1 MIGFLFR
8 RLIQALIV
16 IFFVALIVFL
26 LAQLVPGGEAR
37 AVLQTR
43 ATPALIA
50 KFNRQNGLDLPIWD
64 QLFHYFKGLI
74 WPIWHPKFDL
84 GYSYKYNQQVNSLIA
99 ERLPRTLL
107 LVGFST
113 LLSLII
119 AVPLGIVQVVKRNT
133 FVDYTLT
140 SLSFIFYAMPAFL
153 LGTLLIVYFALD
165 NKIFPVSAPGDG
177 SAWQIVTDPRAFVL
191 PMITLCALTVASF
204 SRYMRS
210 SMMDELAEEYVR
222 TAKAKGASNRR
233 VLYGHALRN
242 ALIPILTLIGL
253 SLPAIVSGALITE
266 NVFNYPGMGLLT
278 VQAAENVDIP
288 LVLGTT
294 LVITV
299 ATVIG
304 SLVADILYAIAD
316 PRIRFG
322 GE

>member
-1 MIGFLFR
+1 MIAFLIR
-8 RLIQALIV
+8 RFLQAIIV

-26 LAQLVPGGEAR
+26 LARLVPGGEAR

-43 ATPALIA
+43 ATTQLINR
-50 KFNRQNGLDLPIWD
+50 FNRQNGLDLPIWD
-64 QLFHYFKGLI
+64 QLFRYFKGLI
-74 WPIWHPKFDL
+74 WPIWNPHFDL
-84 GYSYKYNQQVNSLIA
+84 GYSYKFNEQVNAIIGQ
-99 ERLPRTLL
+99 RLPKTLL

-113 LLSLII
+113 ILSL
-119 AVPLGIVQVVKRNT
+119 AVAIPLGIIQVVKRNT
-133 FVDYTLT
+133 IVDYALT
-140 SLSFIFYAMPAFL
+140 GLSFVLYAMPAFL
-153 LGTLLIVYFALD
+153 LGTLLIIYLALD
-165 NKIFPVSAPGDG
+165 HKIFPVSAPGSG
-177 SAWQIVTDPRAFVL
+177 SAWEIVTDPRAFVL

-210 SMMDELAEEYVR
+210 SMMDALAEDYIR
-222 TAKAKGASNRR
+222 TATAKGASNRR

-294 LVITV
+294 LVITI
-299 ATVIG
+299 ATVVG
-304 SLVADILYAIAD
+304 SLLADVLYAVAD

-322 GE
+322 GN